1 MSRSWPRVVAG
12 EIIQLPFLLDV
23 LVSHARTDPWHD
35 NCSVA
40 GRPLLNARAS
50 STCMILLNCSP
61 FRPDSRHKQK
71 GSSTGLRTCVT
82 PPGSQEESLFDGV
95 EVWCGHVF
103 GFFCGEAPPPAS
115 MDYASSI
122 HFRLTCCQH
131 LSSIRFSEPRSNS
144 SAIQSLD
151 LHCCAGIRQAGCM

>member
-1 MSRSWPRVVAG
+1 MEAEFSLTTWDHLGQNTLALTIRHTGKSQTERFG
-12 EIIQLPFLLDV
+12 HQTRNRGI
-23 LVSHARTDPWHD
+23 ART
-35 NCSVA
+35 
-40 GRPLLNARAS
+40 GL
-50 STCMILLNCSP
+50 ILVGGLNCPP